1 MNHEIFST
9 LDQQTCDTT
18 SSQHPVTQQV
28 TQQASN
34 QQVSTHSVLS
44 KLVTA
49 RVCARARTREDA
61 AVEGFITPD
70 DLMAIRDAYVTYVGQ
85 PMTAMVAHEV
95 EAALAEGMRPSVVI
109 EAARVTGDAP
119 RPTPYYMRAVLRRW
133 LRDGIL
139 TDDALAAAA
148 DKAVERKIGARGLR
162 AVLEEVMTPVMYEV
176 PSEPE
181 IARVTIT
188 AEAIR
193 GEEQPVLERQEGRP
207 ARPRLGAAALRAE
220 QGGKKSARGKNVS

>member
-1 MNHEIFST
+1 MNNSQAST
-9 LDQQTCDTT
+9 TSRQLCDTTT
-18 SSQHPVTQQV
+18 SSQQPVTQPV

-49 RVCARARTREDA
+49 RACARVPAREDDDP
-61 AVEGFITPD
+61 EGIITPD

-95 EAALAEGMRPSVVI
+95 ETALADGMRPSVVI

-139 TDDALAAAA
+139 TNDALAA
-148 DKAVERKIGARGLR
+148 DKAAF
-162 AVLEEVMTPVMYEV
+162 
-176 PSEPE
+176 
-181 IARVTIT
+181 
-188 AEAIR
+188 
-193 GEEQPVLERQEGRP
+193 EQQQ
-207 ARPRLGAAALRAE
+207 AAAPSKAWWQQANPALRYN
-220 QGGKKSARGKNVS
+220 QRSIPDDDSMFTDLSAL

>member
-1 MNHEIFST
+1 MDKHTHKTSSRQ
-9 LDQQTCDTT
+9 LCDTTT
-18 SSQHPVTQQV
+18 SSQQPVTQPV

-49 RVCARARTREDA
+49 GARAGACAYARTREGDGP
-61 AVEGFITPD
+61 EGIITPD

-95 EAALAEGMRPSVVI
+95 EAALAEGMRPSIII
-109 EAARVTGDAP
+109 EAAKVTGDAP

-139 TDDALAAAA
+139 TDDALAADRAA
-148 DKAVERKIGARGLR
+148 YEQQRSAKSSNDWWRNNPNPALR
-162 AVLEEVMTPVMYEV
+162 YP
-176 PSEPE
+176 
-181 IARVTIT
+181 
-188 AEAIR
+188 
-193 GEEQPVLERQEGRP
+193 QRP
-207 ARPRLGAAALRAE
+207 LSDIDEDSLWTDLSSLTDEDRRPR
-220 QGGKKSARGKNVS
+220 QI

>member
-1 MNHEIFST
+1 MNKHTST
-9 LDQQTCDTT
+9 TSSRQLCDTTT

-28 TQQASN
+28 TQSASN

-49 RVCARARTREDA
+49 RVCARARTREDT
-61 AVEGFITPD
+61 AVEGIITPD

-109 EAARVTGDAP
+109 EASRVTGDAP

-139 TDDALAAAA
+139 TDDALAA
-148 DKAVERKIGARGLR
+148 DKAAFEQHQA
-162 AVLEEVMTPVMYEV
+162 
-176 PSEPE
+176 
-181 IARVTIT
+181 T
-188 AEAIR
+188 APCKAWW
-193 GEEQPVLERQEGRP
+193 QQTNP
-207 ARPRLGAAALRAE
+207 ALRYE
-220 QGGKKSARGKNVS
+220 QRPIPDDDSMFTDLSAL

>member
-1 MNHEIFST
+1 MDKYTST
-9 LDQQTCDTT
+9 TTSRQLCDTTT

-34 QQVSTHSVLS
+34 QQVSTNSVLS

-49 RVCARARTREDA
+49 GARACACAYARTREDD
-61 AVEGFITPD
+61 GQDGIITPD

-95 EAALAEGMRPSVVI
+95 EAAFAGGMRPSVVI
-109 EAARVTGDAP
+109 EAAKVTGDAP

-139 TDDALAAAA
+139 TDDALAADRAA
-148 DKAVERKIGARGLR
+148 YEQQRAATSAMDWWRNNPNPALR
-162 AVLEEVMTPVMYEV
+162 YP
-176 PSEPE
+176 
-181 IARVTIT
+181 
-188 AEAIR
+188 
-193 GEEQPVLERQEGRP
+193 QRP
-207 ARPRLGAAALRAE
+207 LSDIDEDALWTDLSSLTDEDRRPR
-220 QGGKKSARGKNVS
+220 

>member
-1 MNHEIFST
+1 MSNEHPST
-9 LDQQTCDTT
+9 TSRQLCDTTT

-28 TQQASN
+28 TQSASN

-49 RVCARARTREDA
+49 RVCARARTREEDGP
-61 AVEGFITPD
+61 EGIITPD
-70 DLMAIRDAYVTYVGQ
+70 DLMAIRDSYVTYVGQ

-139 TDDALAAAA
+139 TDDALAA
-148 DKAVERKIGARGLR
+148 DKAAF
-162 AVLEEVMTPVMYEV
+162 
-176 PSEPE
+176 
-181 IARVTIT
+181 
-188 AEAIR
+188 
-193 GEEQPVLERQEGRP
+193 EQQQ
-207 ARPRLGAAALRAE
+207 AAAPSKAWWQQTNPALRYDQRPIPDDE
-220 QGGKKSARGKNVS
+220 SLFTDLSALR

>member
-1 MNHEIFST
+1 MNNSQAST
-9 LDQQTCDTT
+9 TSRQLCDTTT
-18 SSQHPVTQQV
+18 SSQQPVTQPV

-70 DLMAIRDAYVTYVGQ
+70 DLIAIRDAYVTYVGQ
-85 PMTAMVAHEV
+85 PMTAMVAREV

-109 EAARVTGDAP
+109 EAAKVTGDAP

-139 TDDALAAAA
+139 TDDALAADRAA
-148 DKAVERKIGARGLR
+148 YEQQRAAKSSDDWWRNNPNPALR
-162 AVLEEVMTPVMYEV
+162 YP
-176 PSEPE
+176 
-181 IARVTIT
+181 
-188 AEAIR
+188 
-193 GEEQPVLERQEGRP
+193 QRP
-207 ARPRLGAAALRAE
+207 LSDIDEDSLWTDLSSLTDEDRRPRRP
-220 QGGKKSARGKNVS
+220 RI

>member
-49 RVCARARTREDA
+49 RVCARARTREEDGP
-61 AVEGFITPD
+61 EGIITPD
-70 DLMAIRDAYVTYVGQ
+70 ELMAIRDAYVTYVGQ

-139 TDDALAAAA
+139 TDDALAA
-148 DKAVERKIGARGLR
+148 DKAAF
-162 AVLEEVMTPVMYEV
+162 
-176 PSEPE
+176 
-181 IARVTIT
+181 
-188 AEAIR
+188 
-193 GEEQPVLERQEGRP
+193 EQQQ
-207 ARPRLGAAALRAE
+207 AAAPSKAWWQQTNPALRYD
-220 QGGKKSARGKNVS
+220 QRPIPDDDSLFTDLSALR